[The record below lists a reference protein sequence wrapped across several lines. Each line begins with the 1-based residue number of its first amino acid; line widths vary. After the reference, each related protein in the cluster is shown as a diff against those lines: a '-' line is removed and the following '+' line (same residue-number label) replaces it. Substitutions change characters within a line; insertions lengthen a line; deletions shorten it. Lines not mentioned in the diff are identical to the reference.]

1 MTGNRRGGRL
11 AAAVPLAWVRH
22 KFPRQVAWGGR
33 RLDPRTPLGFW
44 LTFTVSVGVLAALAF
59 GGITQD
65 VVGHHEATLLD
76 LHVTAWAVAHR
87 IDWLTIVIRVA
98 TWLGSTA
105 VIVPLAVIVG
115 VFFMLCRHRWWPIAF
130 LAAAIGGA
138 VGLYDIVKSLVGRP
152 RPPSAIWIGHF
163 SGAAF
168 PSGHATQSV
177 ACYSALAIILGAGRP
192 PAVKTVLWSVAGLV
206 VLVVGASRI
215 YLGAHWLTDVLG
227 GYALGASW
235 VAVITTVALVTWPD
249 ALVRSGSGGC
259 SPAGAD
265 GPRRCA
271 APRRR
276 GTSGPDL

>member
-65 VVGHHEATLLD
+65 VVGHHGATLLD

-87 IDWLTIVIRVA
+87 IDWLTIVIRVV

-177 ACYSALAIILGAGRP
+177 ACYSALAIILGAGRL
-192 PAVKTVLWSVAGLV
+192 PAAKTVLWSVAALV

-235 VAVITTVALVTWPD
+235 VAVIMTVALVTWRPI
-249 ALVRSGSGGC
+249 R
-259 SPAGAD
+259 
-265 GPRRCA
+265 
-271 APRRR
+271 
-276 GTSGPDL
+276 